1 MGGFGGGS
9 EGTARGASVAVGDI
23 DAISGASPSVGAG
36 VETGGNISGSAE
48 VGVGIGATS
57 SPHEGPAVEGGA
69 GGGYIDSGVPTGP
82 AEKPA
87 IKKSLVPI
95 GSPMNEKLINTAL
108 SLAGPAGWL
117 AKGLIYSARKSGKLG
132 EGIGEDGGFSPEPG
146 EHVRKGQ
153 GTKLPVTPEP
163 SPTYV
168 PVQTIAEKPTE
179 PDSIFGPLTGEL
191 PATSEET
198 VAPIEPEV
206 ISAPPSYQAKIPL
219 TPEQIDIANKRKQA
233 EALRKQADLAEEEA
247 NLLELLSARDVAY
260 TRGRRIVPRTALE
273 RRLGVPPVLGA
284 AKHRT
289 A

>member
-23 DAISGASPSVGAG
+23 DVSPRAEISTEIEG
-36 VETGGNISGSAE
+36 GGNISSSAE
-48 VGVGIGATS
+48 VGLGIGADYS
-57 SPHEGPAVEGGA
+57 SMPDYHSPAEVGRADMSRETA
-69 GGGYIDSGVPTGP
+69 VTGGGP
-82 AEKPA
+82 E
-87 IKKSLVPI
+87 I
-95 GSPMNEKLINTAL
+95 GSPLNEKLINTAF

-117 AKGLIYSARKSGKLG
+117 AKGIYHAAKKSGKLG

-146 EHVRKGQ
+146 EHVREGQ
-153 GTKLPVTPEP
+153 GTKLPVAPEP
-163 SPTYV
+163 SPTYA

-191 PATSEET
+191 PVTSEET